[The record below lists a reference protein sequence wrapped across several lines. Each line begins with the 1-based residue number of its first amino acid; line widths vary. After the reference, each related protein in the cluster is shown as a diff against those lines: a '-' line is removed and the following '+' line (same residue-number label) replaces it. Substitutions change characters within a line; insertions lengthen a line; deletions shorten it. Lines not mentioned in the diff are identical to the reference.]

1 MIGAI
6 IGDIAGSVYEFDNTA
21 EVDFELLPQSS
32 FFTDDTVLTVATA
45 ECILKNGDFALY
57 YKNYFRKYPGR
68 GYGAMFEQW
77 GQSESLKP
85 YNSFGNGSAMRV
97 SPAGFAFNDMAA
109 VLAKAKESAE
119 STHNHP
125 EGIKGAQAIAACI
138 FMARHKEK
146 KELIKRFAE
155 EKFGYDLNFTLDEI
169 RADYSFDET
178 CQGSVPQAI
187 KAFLESDGFEDTIRR
202 AITTGGDSDT
212 IACMAGGIAEAYY
225 GVPKQLKK
233 QALAKLD
240 ESLAAIIEEFY
251 AMTDKVTKDK

>member
-6 IGDIAGSVYEFDNTA
+6 IGDIAGSVYEFDNTV

-45 ECILKNGDFALY
+45 ECILKKGDFALY

-77 GQSESLKP
+77 GLSESLKP

-109 VLAKAKESAE
+109 VLSKAKESAE